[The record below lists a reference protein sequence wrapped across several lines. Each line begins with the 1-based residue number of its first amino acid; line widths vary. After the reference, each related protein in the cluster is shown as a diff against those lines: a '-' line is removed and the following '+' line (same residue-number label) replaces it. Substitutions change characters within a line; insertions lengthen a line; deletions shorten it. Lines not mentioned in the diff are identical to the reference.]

1 MPRGSKAKYTE
12 KQKAQAAEIEASY
25 VEKGVPKDEAAARAW
40 ATVNKHSGGGE
51 RSGSGKHKPTA
62 KKAEARED
70 SAQRAAVTRL
80 ARDSA
85 SLASQTKQR
94 LLEMAR
100 TKQIPG
106 RSTMDKHALIEAL
119 KKAS

>member
-12 KQKAQAAEIEASY
+12 RQKAQAAEIEASY

-51 RSGSGKHKPTA
+51 RSGSGKHKPAA

-70 SAQRAAVTRL
+70 SAQRAAVTRM
-80 ARDSA
+80 ARDPA
-85 SLASQTKQR
+85 ALASQTKQR
-94 LLEMAR
+94 LMEMAR